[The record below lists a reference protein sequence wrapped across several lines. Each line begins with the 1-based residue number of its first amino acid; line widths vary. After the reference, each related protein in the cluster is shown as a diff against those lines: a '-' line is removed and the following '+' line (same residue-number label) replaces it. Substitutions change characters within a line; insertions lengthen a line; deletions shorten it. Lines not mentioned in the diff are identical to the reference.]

1 MQALS
6 LWNDKIILK
15 FDAISALVRN
25 IACLL
30 QNRVDRSIDAE
41 KPKSEDLAGLIN
53 GYECAVEKTIMDKV
67 ADSID
72 KNEVVKLP
80 DNFKPPTILSGE
92 EIKKENQK
100 ECKNFKDTSLIIN
113 SKDFKITKNIA
124 EGEKKNYSK
133 NMAEGEKKTIQD
145 HRWPKW
151 RSTDWHPDSY
161 WWLESSG

>member
-1 MQALS
+1 
-6 LWNDKIILK
+6 
-15 FDAISALVRN
+15 
-25 IACLL
+25 
-30 QNRVDRSIDAE
+30 
-41 KPKSEDLAGLIN
+41 
-53 GYECAVEKTIMDKV
+53 MDKV

-124 EGEKKNYSK
+124 EGEKKKLFKKHGRGRKKNYSRPSLTEMK
-133 NMAEGEKKTIQD
+133 V
-145 HRWPKW
+145 
-151 RSTDWHPDSY
+151 Y
-161 WWLESSG
+161 